1 MDGSHPPLVE
11 GVNRIADGLLVA
23 PQIAGNG
30 GTVLALGTGQEHL
43 TAADRKGLGR
53 AEAGFE
59 RIPLVRRERSDT
71 EWCLHAF

>member
-1 MDGSHPPLVE
+1 MDGSHPPVVE
-11 GVNRIADGLLVA
+11 GVNRMADGLLGA
-23 PQIAGNG
+23 PQLAGTG
-30 GTVLALGTGQEHL
+30 RTGLALGTGQEHL

-59 RIPLVRRERSDT
+59 RIPLVRRERSDK